1 MKIDPILAGF
11 QTTWILLALRVS
23 FVTDSVLTHVE
34 LTETFLYFI
43 KCLLQGVSNV
53 IVQSFGLICYCCNRI
68 KMII

>member
-43 KCLLQGVSNV
+43 KCLLQGVSFNV
-53 IVQSFGLICYCCNRI
+53 IVQRFGLIAAI
-68 KMII
+68 ESK